1 MRILGERLQSF
12 SLRWDLLGNTGQR
25 GRGGAFWNFA
35 SSDGNRFF
43 RLRDLRFVWRADLS
57 SDRFC
62 AALFTGKVLDRGV
75 GLTARGME
83 RFRRPPP
90 HCAAF
95 IPCGVGTS
103 NSACG
108 ILGSH
113 DLGNRGRGDMGP
125 FRLHL

>member
-12 SLRWDLLGNTGQR
+12 SLHWDLLGNTGQR
-25 GRGGAFWNFA
+25 SRGGAFWNFA
-35 SSDGNRFF
+35 ASDGSRLF
-43 RLRDLRFVWRADLS
+43 RLRDFRFVWRADLS

-62 AALFTGKVLDRGV
+62 AALFTGKVLDRSL

-83 RFRRPPP
+83 RFRRSSP

-113 DLGNRGRGDMGP
+113 DLGNSGRCDLGP